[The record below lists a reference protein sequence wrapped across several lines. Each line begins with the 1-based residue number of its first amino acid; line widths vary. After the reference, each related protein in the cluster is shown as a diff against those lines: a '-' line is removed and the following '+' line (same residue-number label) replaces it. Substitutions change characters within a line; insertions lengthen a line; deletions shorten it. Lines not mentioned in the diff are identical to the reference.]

1 MLTVSPAH
9 AKAHLSELLDKVEA
23 GEAVIITRHG
33 RPAAQL
39 RSVARSRRP
48 LPLDDLAA
56 FAPLCRVRGGRA
68 RNGCARCEMKGFKA
82 QAGCSISTRVS
93 SRRLFFLRSTSDRI
107 AAFVRRLPV
116 EELTVSHWTRVE
128 FSSLIARD
136 VRMSVL
142 DAATGARADAR
153 FEAMV
158 DASFAV
164 LLPNADDFGLAKR
177 YLGKFNTGLR
187 AGDALHLAIAGNR
200 QAAAIYSLDKGLLM
214 AGRLLDLPV
223 SMGI

>member
-1 MLTVSPAH
+1 MLY
-9 AKAHLSELLDKVEA
+9 LD
-23 GEAVIITRHG
+23 TSF
-33 RPAAQL
+33 L
-39 RSVARSRRP
+39 
-48 LPLDDLAA
+48 
-56 FAPLCRVRGGRA
+56 APLVLP
-68 RNGCARCEMKGFKA
+68 E
-82 QAGCSISTRVS
+82 
-93 SRRLFFLRSTSDRI
+93 STSDRI

-128 FSSLIARD
+128 FFSLIARD

-164 LLPNADDFGLAKR
+164 LLPNAEDFGLAKR

>member
-1 MLTVSPAH
+1 MLYFDTSF
-9 AKAHLSELLDKVEA
+9 L
-23 GEAVIITRHG
+23 
-33 RPAAQL
+33 
-39 RSVARSRRP
+39 
-48 LPLDDLAA
+48 
-56 FAPLCRVRGGRA
+56 APLVLP
-68 RNGCARCEMKGFKA
+68 E
-82 QAGCSISTRVS
+82 
-93 SRRLFFLRSTSDRI
+93 STSDKI

-116 EELTVSHWTRVE
+116 EDLTVSHWTRVE

-142 DAATGARADAR
+142 DAAAGARADAR

-187 AGDALHLAIAGNR
+187 AGDALHLAIAANR

-214 AGRLLDLPV
+214 AGRLLDLPA

>member
-1 MLTVSPAH
+1 MLYFDTSFH
-9 AKAHLSELLDKVEA
+9 
-23 GEAVIITRHG
+23 
-33 RPAAQL
+33 
-39 RSVARSRRP
+39 
-48 LPLDDLAA
+48 
-56 FAPLCRVRGGRA
+56 APLVLP
-68 RNGCARCEMKGFKA
+68 E
-82 QAGCSISTRVS
+82 
-93 SRRLFFLRSTSDRI
+93 STSDKI

-142 DAATGARADAR
+142 DAAAGARADAR

-164 LLPNADDFGLAKR
+164 LLPSADDFGLAKR

-223 SMGI
+223 SMEI

>member
-1 MLTVSPAH
+1 VLYFDTSF
-9 AKAHLSELLDKVEA
+9 L
-23 GEAVIITRHG
+23 
-33 RPAAQL
+33 
-39 RSVARSRRP
+39 
-48 LPLDDLAA
+48 
-56 FAPLCRVRGGRA
+56 APLVLP
-68 RNGCARCEMKGFKA
+68 E
-82 QAGCSISTRVS
+82 
-93 SRRLFFLRSTSDRI
+93 STSDKI

-116 EELTVSHWTRVE
+116 EEFTVSHWTRVE

-142 DAATGARADAR
+142 DAAAGARADAR

-200 QAAAIYSLDKGLLM
+200 QAEAFYSLDKGPLM

>member
-1 MLTVSPAH
+1 
-9 AKAHLSELLDKVEA
+9 
-23 GEAVIITRHG
+23 VIYFDTSF
-33 RPAAQL
+33 L
-39 RSVARSRRP
+39 
-48 LPLDDLAA
+48 
-56 FAPLCRVRGGRA
+56 APLVLP
-68 RNGCARCEMKGFKA
+68 E
-82 QAGCSISTRVS
+82 
-93 SRRLFFLRSTSDRI
+93 STSDKI

-116 EELTVSHWTRVE
+116 EGLTVSHWTRVE

-142 DAATGARADAR
+142 DAAAGARADAR

-200 QAAAIYSLDKGLLM
+200 QAEAFYSLDKGPLM

>member
-1 MLTVSPAH
+1 MLYFDTSF
-9 AKAHLSELLDKVEA
+9 L
-23 GEAVIITRHG
+23 
-33 RPAAQL
+33 
-39 RSVARSRRP
+39 
-48 LPLDDLAA
+48 
-56 FAPLCRVRGGRA
+56 APLVLP
-68 RNGCARCEMKGFKA
+68 E
-82 QAGCSISTRVS
+82 
-93 SRRLFFLRSTSDRI
+93 STSDKI

-116 EELTVSHWTRVE
+116 EEFTVSHWTRVE
-128 FSSLIARD
+128 FFSLIARD
-136 VRMSVL
+136 GRMSVL
-142 DAATGARADAR
+142 DAAAGARADAR